1 MNAGEIGAVAGR
13 VFLYK
18 LPSSWIFRSQE
29 DQNDHGIDG
38 EIELKDA
45 AGKALGENSIF
56 KVQIKGQ
63 EFSSFINGGLTVS
76 FGLGLERLKYYFSF
90 GVPVVLVVV
99 EVSSER
105 IFWVPVTGNEDLVA
119 KAERSAS
126 NETVQIHLPVVNE
139 ILKGSPQST
148 DALLNAVSIC
158 WDYLAF
164 KGLKSSISNL
174 HVISPDALQKR
185 IEDVGGALFK
195 AYHQQLDNLLRGKE
209 FGRIYEL
216 SKQLISSEIVPSS
229 DRFVAA
235 LYYDQAFSVAPF
247 TNIKREQLQQ
257 KMLICDLLIALA
269 REKKSQVYRLLAI
282 GKSRVLMFRIRAEQ
296 LYAMHNTNKALPE
309 NSIEKYM
316 FNIEEHKLYGIC
328 CDNLQKLAELCQRLT
343 KLDQFGVLCDIFVS
357 AVVSIILFRA
367 VHGDRGDVTA
377 VSIFDAWFRSVY
389 LLVFASCSLTGEL
402 EKAVALYRFLVR
414 SEITLEQTAEI
425 KKLVRFN
432 TELIGRFEDFDG
444 ECASAESGPASFFD
458 LSVLEQKKYF
468 ASTAKDLG
476 MDPDDPKCMLGG
488 IVARG
493 LVNYDPSEILN
504 KCEHLF
510 VSYRPAGMVAETLR
524 MHSAG
529 GMHLL
534 VCLKHDYAAGT
545 GGLLFPLYDNESE
558 QEFLRGFKQNHC
570 DTCKDCKPRED
581 EWSWSLRWQHDSES
595 EHKNALAKF
604 GSW

>member
-1 MNAGEIGAVAGR
+1 MNAGEIGTVAGR
-13 VFLYK
+13 IFEYK
-18 LPSSWIFRSQE
+18 LPSNWIFRSQE

-45 AGKALGENSIF
+45 TGKALGESSVF

-63 EFSSFINGGLTVS
+63 EFSSFISGGITVS
-76 FGLGLERLKYYFSF
+76 FSLDLERLRYYFSF
-90 GVPVVLVVV
+90 CVPVILVVV

-105 IFWVPVTGNEDLVA
+105 IFWVPVTGNEDLIK
-119 KAERSAS
+119 KAERSAA
-126 NETVQIHLPVVNE
+126 NETIQIHLPVANE
-139 ILKGSPQST
+139 ILKGSPRST
-148 DALLNAVSIC
+148 DTLLNAVSIC

-185 IEDVGGALFK
+185 IEDVGDVFFK
-195 AYHQQLDNLLRGKE
+195 AYHQQLDNLLRSKE
-209 FGRIYEL
+209 FGRVYKL
-216 SKQLISSEIVPSS
+216 SQQLINSTIVPSS

-235 LYYDQAFSVAPF
+235 LYYDQALSVAPF

-257 KMLICDLLIALA
+257 KLLICDLLIAFA
-269 REKKSQVYRLLAI
+269 REEQDQAYRLLAI
-282 GKSRVLMFRIRAEQ
+282 GKTRVLMFRIRAEQ
-296 LYAMHNTNKALPE
+296 LYAMHNAKKALPE

-316 FNIEEHKLYGIC
+316 FNVEEHKLYSIC

-343 KLDQFGVLCDIFVS
+343 KLDQFGILCDVFVS
-357 AVVSIILFRA
+357 AVVSIILFRS
-367 VHGDRGDVTA
+367 VHGGRGDVAA

-402 EKAVALYRFLVR
+402 EKAVVLYRFLVR
-414 SEITLEQTAEI
+414 SEITSDQISEI
-425 KKLVRFN
+425 KKLVRLN
-432 TELIGRFEDFDG
+432 TELIARFESFDDEIIG
-444 ECASAESGPASFFD
+444 DEGAPARFID

-468 ASTAKDLG
+468 ISMAKDLG

-493 LVNYDPSEILN
+493 LANYDPSEILR

-534 VCLKHDYAAGT
+534 VCLKHYHVSGT
-545 GGLLFPLYDNESE
+545 GGLLLPLYDRESE

-570 DTCKDCKPRED
+570 DTCKDCKPRAD
-581 EWSWSLRWQHDSES
+581 KWSWSLRWQHDSES
-595 EHKNALAKF
+595 EHKDALAKF